1 MRAEGGVVRLPGNDQ
16 VPPEVYRYLLP
27 HERRVIT
34 VRRHPVVLAGP
45 FGFLASAVIAAGLL
59 TATRR
64 KDVTA
69 LRGAWSAS
77 GVALLVSAIRL
88 YAWLNS
94 CVVVTNIR
102 LMYVKSIASTKV
114 NAIPLSEMRAIDLQR
129 SLLGRLLGYDTFV
142 IKSSGP
148 DEKIRFLPYPEQ
160 LYLEMYGILAPENDE
175 DD

>member
-1 MRAEGGVVRLPGNDQ
+1 MPGNDG

-34 VRRHPVVLAGP
+34 VRRHPAVLAGP
-45 FGFLASAVIAAGLL
+45 LGFLASAVATAGLL

-69 LRGAWSAS
+69 LRGAWGAS
-77 GVALLVSAIRL
+77 GIALLVSAIRL
-88 YAWLNS
+88 YAWLS
-94 CVVVTNIR
+94 SYVVVTNTR
-102 LMYVKSIASTKV
+102 LLYVKSLAGIKV
-114 NAIPLSEMRAIDLQR
+114 NAIPLREIRAIDLHR
-129 SLLGRLLGYDTFV
+129 SLLGRLLGYGTFI

-148 DEKIRFLPYPEQ
+148 DEKIRLLPYPEQ
-160 LYLEMYGILAPENDE
+160 LYLEVYDILFPGNAE